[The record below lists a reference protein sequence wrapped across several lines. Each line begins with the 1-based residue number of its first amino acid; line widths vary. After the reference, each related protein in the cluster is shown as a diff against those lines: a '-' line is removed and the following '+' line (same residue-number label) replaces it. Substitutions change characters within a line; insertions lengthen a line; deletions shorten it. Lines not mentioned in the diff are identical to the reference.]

1 MKCAACCLNFGF
13 ANKAKQVNFSV
24 MITAIEVLMIM
35 GVFVLPV
42 IFTPKKKNNLTVDA
56 HELSAE
62 YGVDRDG
69 FLVKL
74 EHSKELH

>member
-1 MKCAACCLNFGF
+1 
-13 ANKAKQVNFSV
+13 
-24 MITAIEVLMIM
+24 MITAIEVLMII

-42 IFTPKKKNNLTVDA
+42 IFNPKKKNNLTVDT

-69 FLVKL
+69 CLVKL